1 MEWAL
6 LLKSVLSL
14 VFVLGL
20 LLLTLW
26 AVKYMEINSVRC
38 RFFKKLSEQRRLS
51 TVELRRIDARNS
63 VALVRCDDKEYL
75 LLLGASNQVLDS
87 KPLKNESEVDKNE
100 K

>member
-26 AVKYMEINSVRC
+26 VVKYMEINSVRC

-51 TVELRRIDARNS
+51 VLESRRIDARNAL
-63 VALVRCDDKEYL
+63 ALVRCDDKEYL

-87 KPLKNESEVDKNE
+87 GPVKNESEVDKNE